1 MATKILVRRGVIADL
16 DQETLDEGE
25 LGFTTDTLGLYVG
38 SDTATEGYVKINK
51 TDNIEYDGNALT
63 SATDTDNLKEAIQNI
78 DVALKTEQDNIDAL
92 QNGTTN
98 ITYDPTASGLTATN
112 IKAAIDEVD
121 SDLDAV
127 KGNSAL
133 ITYSATASGLNA
145 SNVQAAI
152 DEVDSN
158 LDSVIAGTTNIGF
171 SNSNLAATNVS
182 GAIAELGADVVTL
195 QGQIAEID
203 WKKVVEINSNS
214 NSITLN
220 QSSLGEAINS
230 LSYDYKVVV
239 LAQTDSTDTSDA
251 FSIRLDNDSTS
262 GRHSSV
268 RHMTTMG
275 SSGPVESVSGSD
287 GSAGTSIGTGLTLG
301 TGSGTQGTQ
310 TLLQAEFI
318 VSAGLAFSANETF
331 NVDVHPYI
339 VEGSGSVVA
348 VESSTQGSSVVSYTR
363 LSNFTGGYAK
373 TTSHDGSRNLTSIL
387 LSNLPDA
394 GLLDDVKVRVY
405 KRER

>member
-112 IKAAIDEVD
+112 IKAAIDEID

-171 SNSNLAATNVS
+171 SDSNLAATNVS

-195 QGQIAEID
+195 QGQTADIEWNRVA
-203 WKKVVEINSNS
+203 EINSTSSSVTINS
-214 NSITLN
+214 SN
-220 QSSLGEAINS
+220 LGESFS
-230 LSYDYKVVV
+230 LDQDYKFVVD
-239 LAQTDSTDTSDA
+239 AQTNDTDTSGQ
-251 FSIRLDNDSTS
+251 FSIQLDGDSTS

-275 SSGPVESVSGSD
+275 TSSPAETTGGSD
-287 GSAGTSIGTGLTLG
+287 GSSGSQTDTGLTLG

-310 TLLQAEFI
+310 TILHSEFI
-318 VSAGLAFSANETF
+318 VSPGITFSDGSLA
-331 NVDVHPYI
+331 DVHPYI
-339 VEGSGSVVA
+339 VQGSGSVVA
-348 VESSTQGSSVVSYTR
+348 VESSTQGSSVLSYTR

-373 TTSHDGSRNLTSIL
+373 TVSDGAARYLTSVV

-394 GLLDDVKVRVY
+394 GLTDDIKIRVY